1 MTTSRSPEQ
10 SAVTATHMVLPGD
23 TNAHGTAFGGK
34 IMQWMD
40 IAAAVAAGRHC
51 SAPVVTVAVDDLHFA
66 APIRLGDV
74 VIIRACV
81 NFAGRSSL
89 EVGIR
94 VDREELSVGG
104 TVQHCLSAYFT
115 FVGVDA
121 LGAPVPVPT
130 IVPTTP
136 VESRR
141 FEAAKLRRERRLKA
155 RQSESQPA
163 KAP

>member
-1 MTTSRSPEQ
+1 MTASRTPEQ
-10 SAVTATHMVLPGD
+10 SAVTATHMVLPSD

-51 SAPVVTVAVDDLHFA
+51 CAPVVTVAVDDLHFA

-74 VIIRACV
+74 VIVRACV

-94 VDREELSVGG
+94 VEREELAPGRA
-104 TVQHCLSAYFT
+104 VQHCLSAYFT

-121 LGAPVPVPT
+121 LGAPVPVPA
-130 IVPTTP
+130 IKPSSE
-136 VESRR
+136 VEVRR

-155 RQSESQPA
+155 RQSGA
-163 KAP
+163 

>member
-1 MTTSRSPEQ
+1 MTLSRSPEQ

-51 SAPVVTVAVDDLHFA
+51 GAPVVTVAVDELHFA

-74 VIIRACV
+74 VVIHACV

-94 VDREELSVGG
+94 VDREELSAGG
-104 TVQHCLSAYFT
+104 AIEHCLSGYFT

-121 LGAPVPVPT
+121 LGDPVPVPP
-130 IVPTTP
+130 IVPGTP
-136 VESRR
+136 VELRR
-141 FEAAKLRRERRLKA
+141 FAAAKLRRERRLKA
-155 RQSESQPA
+155 RQA
-163 KAP
+163 GA